1 MTAAVNSLPLKTDE
15 GFAVVPHLVHVQHR
29 NNKFINN
36 SDVGAEW
43 RDLTPLLETNLEL
56 PWSGCANKNLS
67 RDHNGVRLQQDLIR
81 LRWPLD
87 LYLHDDD
94 ACYLGARLHRLKDAI
109 SPQIIQFVRYKK
121 IKNEQGRHCLVSIMR
136 ESLWFYFI
144 ILTFINLLSEG
155 SGGSWGMSLR
165 TKWQTLW

>member
-36 SDVGAEW
+36 SDLGAEW

-56 PWSGCANKNLS
+56 PWSWCANKNLS

-81 LRWPLD
+81 LRWSLD

-94 ACYLGARLHRLKDAI
+94 ACYLGARLHGLKDAI

-121 IKNEQGRHCLVSIMR
+121 IKKWTRQALFSKHHVGDLVILFCYINIYQPAVR
-136 ESLWFYFI
+136 RLW
-144 ILTFINLLSEG
+144 
-155 SGGSWGMSLR
+155 
-165 TKWQTLW
+165 WQLGDVSQD